1 MSQTTPYS
9 YTIHSVGASGMTV
22 ELRYDGEQFDV
33 FSLLPPP
40 SDYTQVPVLWPIHDM
55 ARIAAGLGCLV
66 HHAGRIKGPLLDG
79 LAKAQ
84 PRPIEIDGRPV
95 SYDF

>member
-40 SDYTQVPVLWPIHDM
+40 SDYTQVPVLWAHTRHGADRGGVGVPGASRRPDQGP
-55 ARIAAGLGCLV
+55 AAG
-66 HHAGRIKGPLLDG
+66 
-79 LAKAQ
+79 
-84 PRPIEIDGRPV
+84 RPGQSSAATD
-95 SYDF
+95 